1 MLSAI
6 NRQTLRRNQT
16 EWQNLHNRESH
27 RRPCAYSKTTTQT
40 KIKTMKIWP
49 NLLQGSDQWH
59 AARTGKLTASNASK
73 IITAGGKLSTQ
84 RAAYLDELI
93 SDCFCPGQNAWQ
105 GNANTD
111 RGTAME
117 PLARA
122 AFERRLSLTVEEV
135 GFVTREDGVIGCS
148 PDGLISRGNG
158 KWLAGLEIKCP
169 LPKTHFRYLIDNKL
183 PDTYKPQVHFSMMV
197 TGLPWHFFSYCPG
210 MKPLHIFVKPDDYT
224 AKLQS
229 TVEDFV
235 SEYSKL
241 WATARQFREDPD
253 HLPTSSSDEI

>member
-1 MLSAI
+1 
-6 NRQTLRRNQT
+6 
-16 EWQNLHNRESH
+16 
-27 RRPCAYSKTTTQT
+27 
-40 KIKTMKIWP
+40 MKIWP
-49 NLLQGSDQWH
+49 NLLQGSDAWH

-84 RAAYLDELI
+84 RGSYMDELI

-122 AFERRLSLTVEEV
+122 AFERRMSLEVEEV

-148 PDGLISRGNG
+148 PDGLIHRGGNHV
-158 KWLAGLEIKCP
+158 AGLEIKCP
-169 LPKTHFRYLIDNKL
+169 LPKTHLRYLLDGTL

-210 MKPLHIFVKPDDYT
+210 MKPLHLFVEPDAYT
-224 AKLQS
+224 GRLQAM
-229 TVEDFV
+229 VEDFV
-235 SEYSKL
+235 SEYS
-241 WATARQFREDPD
+241 ATWTIAKQYREEAE
-253 HLPTSSSDEI
+253 EIV

>member
-1 MLSAI
+1 
-6 NRQTLRRNQT
+6 
-16 EWQNLHNRESH
+16 
-27 RRPCAYSKTTTQT
+27 
-40 KIKTMKIWP
+40 MKIWP
-49 NLLQGSDQWH
+49 DLLQGSDAWH

-73 IITAGGKLSTQ
+73 IVTAGGKLSTQ
-84 RAAYLDELI
+84 RAGYMDELI

-122 AFERRLSLTVEEV
+122 AFSSRCALEVEEV

-148 PDGLISRGNG
+148 PDGLISRGG
-158 KWLAGLEIKCP
+158 KYVAGLEIKCP
-169 LPKTHFRYLIDNKL
+169 LPKTHLRYLLDGRL

-210 MKPLHIFVKPDDYT
+210 MKPLHLFVEPDAYT
-224 AKLQS
+224 SKLQAM
-229 TVEDFV
+229 VEDFV
-235 SEYSKL
+235 SEYSAMWMLAKS
-241 WATARQFREDPD
+241 FRE
-253 HLPTSSSDEI
+253 EAA